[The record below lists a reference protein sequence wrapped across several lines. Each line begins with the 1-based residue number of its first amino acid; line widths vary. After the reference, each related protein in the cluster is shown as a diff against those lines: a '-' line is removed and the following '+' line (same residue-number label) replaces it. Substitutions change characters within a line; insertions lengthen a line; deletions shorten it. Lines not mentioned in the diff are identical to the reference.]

1 MAGPYPPEYGAGPVG
16 PQMYPETFPVQPYPD
31 NVQSAYPGMLPPPV
45 QYPKKR
51 RWRLVA
57 GLVLALAVVA
67 GLVAAIVLA
76 AGRDKSA
83 GTSALTD
90 ASAKTAIQEY
100 LDAMTNGD
108 DETIAR
114 HTLCGLFDAV
124 KERRSDL
131 ALASL
136 SSDAFRKQ
144 YSRAEVTSID
154 KKVLTSPHQAQVLFT
169 MQVVPAG
176 RIRRR
181 RQRGTSRRTATRPGQ
196 RDPGL
201 LVSAADGR
209 SVLNQLN
216 ESPQAH
222 DPPAFGLSI
231 VKPCFSMVST
241 KSIVA
246 PWT

>member
-51 RWRLVA
+51 PWRLVA

-100 LDAMTNGD
+100 LDAMTSGD

-154 KKVLTSPHQAQVLFT
+154 KKVLTSPQQAQVLFT
-169 MQVVPAG
+169 MEVVPAG
-176 RIRRR
+176 RSGGGDNEEQAVAQLLAQDNEILVC
-181 RQRGTSRRTATRPGQ
+181 SYLPRTAGQ
-196 RDPGL
+196 Y
-201 LVSAADGR
+201 
-209 SVLNQLN
+209 
-216 ESPQAH
+216 
-222 DPPAFGLSI
+222 
-231 VKPCFSMVST
+231 
-241 KSIVA
+241 
-246 PWT
+246 